1 LFIVI
6 NIDLF
11 WYLSNIKIKIMS
23 AAEERRKTGKWELGP
38 GLEEEGRQVNA
49 LYQYLVSEGEINE
62 IDDDIQENLDRL
74 RNRKDEL
81 ENQYEETSSPE
92 LISQIEQIDE
102 ELSQYDEYY
111 IDVYDIQPEGD
122 YEYFMKS
129 YWIEKLGQ
137 TYAVGD
143 DYDIDEATKKHL
155 ENFLDSEGYDS
166 LPDWILESGISE
178 RDVVDYASE
187 LYNEWIYS
195 DPENYLD
202 DDARGLSNEQKKVYQ
217 AYQKKSQLLAE
228 RLETFKKVMEKETR
242 DTKEGFEDLIETLE
256 TELQKMTEHMEE
268 IESDPQGDY
277 LEEKIEEEIERRVE
291 EVRDAPLDFLKEID
305 LNISNFI
312 DQGGVIDEIIR
323 NDGYTAI
330 SPYDGK
336 VGEENVEGTTY
347 YIVRVD

>member
-1 LFIVI
+1 
-6 NIDLF
+6 
-11 WYLSNIKIKIMS
+11 MS
-23 AAEERRKTGKWELGP
+23 AAEERRKTGEWELGP
-38 GLEEEGRQVNA
+38 GLDEEGRQVNA

-62 IDDDIQENLDRL
+62 IDDDVQEDLDRL
-74 RNRKDEL
+74 RNRKYEL
-81 ENQYEETSSPE
+81 EKQYEDTSSPE
-92 LISQIEQIDE
+92 LIAQIEQIDD
-102 ELSQYDEYY
+102 ELSQYDEY

-122 YEYFMKS
+122 YEDYMKS

-143 DYDIDEATKKHL
+143 DYDIDEATKKNL
-155 ENFLDSEGYDS
+155 ENFLDEEGYDS

-178 RDVVDYASE
+178 RDVVEYADD
-187 LYNEWIYS
+187 LFNDWIRN
-195 DPENYLD
+195 DPEDYLD
-202 DDARGLSNEQKKVYQ
+202 DDAKDLSNEQKKVYQ
-217 AYQKKSQLLAE
+217 TYQKKSQLLAE
-228 RLETFKKVMEKETR
+228 RLETFKKVMEKETG
-242 DTKEGFEDLIETLE
+242 DTKEAFEDFIETLE
-256 TELQKMTEHMEE
+256 TELQKMMEHMED

-291 EVRDAPLDFLKEID
+291 EVRDAPLDFLKEYE

-312 DQGGVIDEIIR
+312 DQGDVIGEIIR

>member
-1 LFIVI
+1 
-6 NIDLF
+6 
-11 WYLSNIKIKIMS
+11 MS
-23 AAEERRKTGKWELGP
+23 AAEERRKTGEWELGP
-38 GLEEEGRQVNA
+38 GLDEEGRQVNA

-92 LISQIEQIDE
+92 LIAQIEQIDE
-102 ELSQYDEYY
+102 ELSQYDEY

-122 YEYFMKS
+122 YEYYMKS
-129 YWIEKLGQ
+129 YLIEKLGQ

-143 DYDIDEATKKHL
+143 DYDIDEATKKNL
-155 ENFLDSEGYDS
+155 ENFLDEEGYDS

-178 RDVVDYASE
+178 RDVVEYADDFFND
-187 LYNEWIYS
+187 LIYQ

-202 DDARGLSNEQKKVYQ
+202 DDAKDLSNEQKKEYQ
-217 AYQKKSQLLAE
+217 VYQKKSKILAE
-228 RLETFKKVMEKETR
+228 RLETFKKIAEKETGKR
-242 DTKEGFEDLIETLE
+242 KEEFQDLIETLE
-256 TELQKMTEHMEE
+256 SEMEKMLELIEE

-277 LEEKIEEEIERRVE
+277 LEEKIEEEIEKRVE
-291 EVRDAPLDFLKEID
+291 EVREAPLDFLKDYD
-305 LNISNFI
+305 LTISNFI
-312 DQGGVIDEIIR
+312 DQSDVIGEIIR

-336 VGEENVEGTTY
+336 IGEQTVEGTTY
-347 YIVRVD
+347 YIVRLY